1 MSRIGRMPVT
11 VPASVTVTIEGQ
23 NVTVAGPKAT
33 LSRAFHPDMQLA
45 REGDKIMV
53 TRPSDSGQ
61 HRSLHGLS
69 RSLLNNM
76 VDGVTKGFQR
86 DLEIS
91 GVGYKAVVEGADLVM
106 QVGFSHPVRMT
117 PPAGVV
123 FVCDGLTKVSV
134 RGADKELVGE
144 VAARVRRVR
153 PPEPYKGKGIHF
165 VGEVVRR
172 KAGKASKVG
181 AKK

>member
-11 VPASVTVTIEGQ
+11 VPANVTVTIEGHD
-23 NVTVAGPKAT
+23 VTVTGPKAT
-33 LSRAFHPDMQLA
+33 LRRSFHPDIALT
-45 REGDKIMV
+45 REGDKILV

-76 VDGVTKGFQR
+76 VEGVTKGFQR

-106 QVGFSHPVRMT
+106 QLGFSHPVRMV
-117 PPAGVV
+117 PPDGVA

-134 RGADKELVGE
+134 RGSDKELVGE
-144 VAARVRRVR
+144 VAAKVRRVR